1 MVNDLFTS
9 NMTCYILKKIKA
21 VTDQL
26 EEHAGFWLRWIRRC
40 HFNSETPFYIG
51 LEL

>member
-21 VTDQL
+21 VPDEL
-26 EEHAGFWLRWIRRC
+26 EKHVG
-40 HFNSETPFYIG
+40 Y
-51 LEL
+51 